1 MIYVLFAVFMGFVGS
16 VIFKD
21 GLFANALST
30 TVVFLLA
37 IPIVLAIGGAIHE
50 SKEEEQ
56 KQQAEYER
64 KQRVKRGH
72 LEDDLTPQ
80 QRILWNSLHKY
91 REDDVLIWS
100 IIDRTKKEHEQ
111 KMWHWKY
118 NKEMKEKYYASYCKA
133 EREGDLLK
141 AQVDYTTFTYYERDT
156 DIEAKELKKIGLLD
170 KYGNYTFWDNFPD
183 NWKLSDEELEA
194 LDYEDDD
201 YEHNDYEYTS

>member
-1 MIYVLFAVFMGFVGS
+1 MLYALFAFFMGLLGTA
-16 VIFKD
+16 IFNQ
-21 GLFANALST
+21 GLFGNALST

-37 IPIVLAIGGAIHE
+37 IPVIFAIGGAIHE

-56 KQQAEYER
+56 KCQAEFER

-80 QRILWNSLHKY
+80 QRALWNSLHKY
-91 REDDVLIWS
+91 RNDDVLLWS

-118 NKEMKEKYYASYCKA
+118 NKEMKEKYYASYCEA
-133 EREGDLLK
+133 ERKGDFLK
-141 AQVDYTTFTYYERDT
+141 AKVDYTTFTYYERNT
-156 DIEAKELKKIGLLD
+156 DIEAKELQKIGLLD
-170 KYGNYTFWDNFPD
+170 KYRNYTFWDNFPD

-194 LDYEDDD
+194 LDYEDED
-201 YEHNDYEYTS
+201 

>member
-16 VIFKD
+16 AIFKD

-37 IPIVLAIGGAIHE
+37 IPVILAIGGAIHE

-56 KQQAEYER
+56 KCQAEFER

-91 REDDVLIWS
+91 RDSSVLTEN
-100 IIDRTKKEHEQ
+100 IINETKREHDQ
-111 KMWHWKY
+111 KMWSWRY
-118 NKEMKEKYYASYCKA
+118 NKELKEKYFAEYCKTQSQTKY
-133 EREGDLLK
+133 LM
-141 AQVDYTTFTYYERDT
+141 YTYYERNT
-156 DIEAKELKKIGLLD
+156 DAEAKELQKIGLLD
-170 KYGNYTFWDNFPD
+170 KYRNYTFWDNFPD
-183 NWKLSDEELEA
+183 NWKLPIGEA
-194 LDYEDDD
+194 VSLFY
-201 YEHNDYEYTS
+201 HCQRIPAQ